1 MDVAGLVL
9 ALSQVACKTI
19 ALLVEVHEA
28 SSERTKLGQ
37 EVASLLSRTLEFKAA
52 LDASVYAGSD
62 TWALGFSDQSIQE
75 LTRDLNNLC
84 KKLEQTS
91 KSRVKQVVSSVLW
104 LTEKR
109 DVARILDK
117 VARVKQDIDLA
128 ISGNNLALAV
138 KTSRRIEK
146 THVAVGHLQ
155 AAKQMSKSES
165 SELHNLELENGYSTA
180 QSSNLGCHHR
190 ELFCGVLEFQEL
202 AKQCS
207 LEWLR
212 QHFRSGLDVRVACA
226 YCEYK
231 EAATQNVQN
240 LIMGLWRQLI
250 EPSAE
255 HSSLATKLWT
265 DMDSEIVEA
274 EMQKFSRVF
283 FLVDALDEFPEA
295 SQQELIS
302 SLKSLQSKTH
312 CNLMVTSRKL
322 DSIAQIFDQDPE
334 IQIDAQNDDLV
345 TYIRARIQETPFQKV
360 KQKYAAV
367 EADVLKEVIPKCDKM
382 FLLARLYMDS
392 LSNQT
397 RVSHFKKALKTLP
410 VGLQTMYDD
419 ALNRIAADI
428 PHTEDALKVLYW
440 VSFAK
445 RPLTVDELIHALAVT
460 LEDKDYDA
468 DNELLDEITSICAGL
483 LIIDPV
489 SCVVRLAHHT
499 TDEYLKK
506 TQTTCFP
513 GISSYMASVLL
524 TYVSFDTFK
533 THTAVTRADAGNT
546 LRQYPLLEYAAT
558 NWGHHFSES
567 DDLGTEIR
575 LRALEYL
582 KPPHRFSDFLIKEII
597 EKEHGASLPG
607 NINGTHIAVVFDLL
621 EFIPTLQRSD
631 PQQTKTESPMPSPLW
646 TAAMFGKAKAV
657 ELLISGGAE
666 VNGTSGYPVKAL
678 HRAAGTGGSLEICRL
693 LIEHGADVNAPFATD
708 PVYESDVTWIRLQ
721 TPLHEAAWHNNP
733 KIAALLLAKGADM
746 YAMTSDH
753 ETPWDFAVHC
763 RSFATLDV
771 LIEAFQGPG
780 HWSKMIIQSL
790 VRSGSTELINSM
802 IQKGLDVNEISRHGK
817 RALDLALDIGDESVI
832 NVLLE
837 NGAVSHY
844 PWSQT

>member
-1 MDVAGLVL
+1 
-9 ALSQVACKTI
+9 
-19 ALLVEVHEA
+19 
-28 SSERTKLGQ
+28 
-37 EVASLLSRTLEFKAA
+37 
-52 LDASVYAGSD
+52 
-62 TWALGFSDQSIQE
+62 
-75 LTRDLNNLC
+75 
-84 KKLEQTS
+84 
-91 KSRVKQVVSSVLW
+91 
-104 LTEKR
+104 
-109 DVARILDK
+109 
-117 VARVKQDIDLA
+117 
-128 ISGNNLALAV
+128 
-138 KTSRRIEK
+138 
-146 THVAVGHLQ
+146 
-155 AAKQMSKSES
+155 
-165 SELHNLELENGYSTA
+165 
-180 QSSNLGCHHR
+180 
-190 ELFCGVLEFQEL
+190 
-202 AKQCS
+202 
-207 LEWLR
+207 
-212 QHFRSGLDVRVACA
+212 
-226 YCEYK
+226 
-231 EAATQNVQN
+231 
-240 LIMGLWRQLI
+240 MGLWRQLI
-250 EPSAE
+250 NPSVE
-255 HSSLATKLWT
+255 HSPLATKLWT
-265 DMDSEIVEA
+265 DMDSGQKQRGEVRTGRLLEIVEA
-274 EMQKFSRVF
+274 EMQESSRIF

-302 SLKSLQSKTH
+302 SLKSLQSKSH

-322 DSIAQIFDQDPE
+322 DSIAQIFDKDPE

-345 TYIRARIQETPFQKV
+345 TYITGRIQETPFQKV
-360 KQKYAAV
+360 KQKYAAM

-392 LSNQT
+392 LSTQT
-397 RVSHFKKALKTLP
+397 RVSHFKNALKTLP
-410 VGLQTMYDD
+410 TGLQTMYDD
-419 ALNRIAADI
+419 ALNRIAADV

-483 LIIDPV
+483 LIVDPI

-506 TQTTCFP
+506 TQTKSFP
-513 GISSYMASVLL
+513 GISSHIASVLL
-524 TYVSFDTFK
+524 TYVSFDAFK
-533 THTAVTRADAGNT
+533 TQAAVTRADASNT

-567 DDLGTEIR
+567 DGLGNGIR

-582 KPPHRFSDFLIKEII
+582 KRPQRFPDFLIKETI
-597 EKEHGASLPG
+597 EKEHGAGLPG
-607 NINGTHIAVVFDLL
+607 TINGTHIAVVFDLL
-621 EFIPTLQRSD
+621 EFIPALQTSD
-631 PQQTKTESPMPSPLW
+631 PQQRKTESPMPSPLW
-646 TAAMFGKAKAV
+646 TAAMFGKARAV
-657 ELLISGGAE
+657 ELLIAGGAD

-733 KIAALLLAKGADM
+733 KIAALLLTKGADM

-763 RSFATLDV
+763 RSFETLDV

-790 VRSGSTELINSM
+790 VRSGSTELIDSM
-802 IQKGLDVNEISRHGK
+802 VKKGLDVNEISRHGK
-817 RALDLALDIGDESVI
+817 RALDLALDIGDENVI
-832 NVLLE
+832 TVLLE

-844 PWSQT
+844 PWSQTQMEVASFSDRPWFDLLCRALFENRLNWQPNVQGGHTFEERSWQPPLIITRESPIEPHLSLTVPGDIVLPVKTIVFKTVSLDQGWSDFQYDHGTYSNSQTFFDFMVRLPDRIGVDDSERSTSPVRSTNTIHISNLHASPTWRTHTNIWHRTEVSAEIRACMDRITHGSTIEITARAGYLGWQKHVSVIRVDIYGSKPSQEAIV